1 VNARPAEHRHEA
13 PRVRIQ
19 TRTGWKRS
27 RKVGYVKGEEGQFNP
42 ETGMVE
48 GKWGFEGFV
57 EEIEIKGG
65 SIGFEPA

>member
-1 VNARPAEHRHEA
+1 MKHLDFEYTPEPGGKEA
-13 PRVRIQ
+13 D
-19 TRTGWKRS
+19 KC
-27 RKVGYVKGEEGQFNP
+27 GYVKGTEGQFNE
-42 ETGMVE
+42 ETGKVE